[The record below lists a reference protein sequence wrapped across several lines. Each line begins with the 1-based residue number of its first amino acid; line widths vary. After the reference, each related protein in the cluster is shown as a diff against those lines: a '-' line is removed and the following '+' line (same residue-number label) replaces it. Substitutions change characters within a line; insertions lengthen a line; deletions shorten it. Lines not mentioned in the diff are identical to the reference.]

1 MLSHDLTQLIRTK
14 AVTHPGYPRDQAQ
27 WIVDGVLGL
36 AEQDAAPEIVR
47 FVCQQLR
54 R

>member
-14 AVTHPGYPRDQAQ
+14 AVTHPGYRRDQAQ

>member
-14 AVTHPGYPRDQAQ
+14 AVTHPGYRRDQAR